1 MLSITPMVA
10 TAAIAPKFIVPG
22 APTAGCE
29 GQSLPMIF
37 IMAQPSPVLQAI
49 VNPPMLWTLPLTQ
62 SSPGPMPIPAGGL
75 KPIHTGLWPTSQE
88 RPWQENNLHTM
99 PAEKCL
105 PHIPQPPLASP
116 AEPLPLLDP
125 VKTCTYA
132 RPEWAQ
138 ASSAQVTSEKP
149 VHGAMLQPAQADT
162 LICPPHLAPSNE
174 ELCPPIDLQQNK
186 PSAFQ
191 GSSNLLEEIMAAA
204 GILPEAGPLPDVE
217 EQEELP
223 LGDLEA
229 PLSEEDFQAL
239 LDMLPSSP
247 GPCP

>member
-1 MLSITPMVA
+1 MPTTAHSSPTHSAPPPPSNPPRENMLSITPMVA

-75 KPIHTGLWPTSQE
+75 TPIHTGLWPTSQE
-88 RPWQENNLHTM
+88 GPWQENNLHTM

-138 ASSAQVTSEKP
+138 ASSAQVTSGKP
-149 VHGAMLQPAQADT
+149 VQ
-162 LICPPHLAPSNE
+162 
-174 ELCPPIDLQQNK
+174 
-186 PSAFQ
+186 
-191 GSSNLLEEIMAAA
+191 AAA
-204 GILPEAGPLPDVE
+204 E
-217 EQEELP
+217 
-223 LGDLEA
+223 
-229 PLSEEDFQAL
+229 QAL
-239 LDMLPSSP
+239 SLPGLIKP
-247 GPCP
+247 P